1 MITVLDSQNFESEIT
16 NSISPIIVDFFASWC
31 GPCKM
36 LSPVLDIID
45 EKFGENLKILKV
57 DIDKFPE
64 LANKYNI
71 MSVPTLIFF
80 ENGEIV
86 RQETGFMLEEKI
98 MEFIKSDFYIN
109 TRK

>member
-1 MITVLDSQNFESEIT
+1 MITVLGSQNFESEIT
-16 NSISPIIVDFFASWC
+16 NSLSPIIVDFFASWC

-36 LSPVLDIID
+36 LSPVLENID

-86 RQETGFMLEEKI
+86 RQETGFMPEEKI

>member
-16 NSISPIIVDFFASWC
+16 NSLSPIIVDFFASWC

-36 LSPVLDIID
+36 LSPVLENID

-64 LANKYNI
+64 LSNKYNI

-86 RQETGFMLEEKI
+86 RQETGFMPEEKI

-109 TRK
+109 TR

>member
-36 LSPVLDIID
+36 LSPVLEKID

-86 RQETGFMLEEKI
+86 RQETGFMPEENI

>member
-16 NSISPIIVDFFASWC
+16 NSLSPIIVDFFASWC

-36 LSPVLDIID
+36 LSPVLEKID

>member
-16 NSISPIIVDFFASWC
+16 NSLSPIIVDFFASWC

-36 LSPVLDIID
+36 LSPVLENID

>member
-16 NSISPIIVDFFASWC
+16 NSLSPIIVDFFASCC

-36 LSPVLDIID
+36 LSPVLEKID

-86 RQETGFMLEEKI
+86 RQETGFMPEEKI

>member
-36 LSPVLDIID
+36 LSPVLENID

>member
-1 MITVLDSQNFESEIT
+1 MITVLDSHNFESEIT
-16 NSISPIIVDFFASWC
+16 NSCSPVIVDFFASWC

-36 LSPVLDIID
+36 LSPVLENID

>member
-1 MITVLDSQNFESEIT
+1 MITVLGSQNFESEIT
-16 NSISPIIVDFFASWC
+16 NSLSPIIVDFFASWC

-36 LSPVLDIID
+36 LSPVLEKID

-86 RQETGFMLEEKI
+86 RQETGFMPEEKI

>member
-16 NSISPIIVDFFASWC
+16 NFCSPVIVDFFASWC

-36 LSPVLDIID
+36 LSPVLEKID

>member
-16 NSISPIIVDFFASWC
+16 NSLSPIIVDFFASWC

-36 LSPVLDIID
+36 LSPVLEKID
-45 EKFGENLKILKV
+45 EKFEENLKILKV

>member
-16 NSISPIIVDFFASWC
+16 NSLSPIIVDFFASWC

-36 LSPVLDIID
+36 LSPVLEKID

-86 RQETGFMLEEKI
+86 RQETGFMSEEKI

>member
-1 MITVLDSQNFESEIT
+1 MAVIELNEKNFESEVLKSDKPVLI
-16 NSISPIIVDFFASWC
+16 DFWATWC

-36 LSPVLDIID
+36 LSPVLEKID
-45 EKFGENLKILKV
+45 EKFEENLKILKV

-86 RQETGFMLEEKI
+86 RQETGFMPEEKI

-109 TRK
+109 A